1 MSCGVGLIDFALFL
15 VTGSKAFSCQGL
27 EQPAKPEEGKSKA
40 SFHIWCW
47 GQELASCREA
57 QPVYAHT
64 HRGPEPGYTDRHGS
78 VNTLELARN
87 Y

>member
-1 MSCGVGLIDFALFL
+1 MGGDTFLATHPTNGKPLPGRRATVWEDLMSCGVGLIDFALFL

-47 GQELASCREA
+47 GQELASYGEA
-57 QPVYAHT
+57 
-64 HRGPEPGYTDRHGS
+64 
-78 VNTLELARN
+78 
-87 Y
+87 

>member
-1 MSCGVGLIDFALFL
+1 MSCGVGLIDLALFL

-47 GQELASCREA
+47 GQDFGLVQGGITSVR
-57 QPVYAHT
+57 T
-64 HRGPEPGYTDRHGS
+64 H
-78 VNTLELARN
+78 VLQARTRL